1 MEWHELMRLLV
12 GDDAVS
18 KAALAALVDG
28 GEYVIWEETE
38 LSSEIRARAYESRRR
53 SYQRRG
59 IETMGLERGVQLLR
73 EHAQPIRAGK
83 ITTVDGSWIFQL
95 FLTEDVS
102 NLVACIGGRR
112 PERRSTP
119 AAGHAADKTSP

>member
-1 MEWHELMRLLV
+1 MERHELMQLLA
-12 GDDAVS
+12 GGDAVS

-38 LSSEIRARAYESRRR
+38 LSSDVRARAYESRRR

-73 EHAQPIRAGK
+73 EHARPVRTGK
-83 ITTVDGSWIFQL
+83 ITSVDGSWIFQL
-95 FLTEDVS
+95 FLTEEGSD
-102 NLVACIGGRR
+102 LVACIGGRR

-119 AAGHAADKTSP
+119 